1 MNIVKEKGDLEK
13 RASNS
18 IRIILSKKS
27 IILFILIIG
36 AFSYGQTESF
46 VKGKTYELDSIT
58 VSGIKTFNEQTVIS
72 YSGLR
77 KGQKIKVPGEEVSS
91 VINKLWGLELFS
103 NINVFVTNVEN
114 NKISLDIEIDELP
127 TLTDVKINGLKKGNT
142 ETIIKDTELTK
153 GKKLSESFLTNTKN
167 YIINKYKKEGF
178 LDTKVNLNTIKDT
191 IGANSYKMVVNIDK
205 GQRIKIKEID
215 FNGNEVFKE
224 SKLRSKLKNTKIKN
238 PIRFWKRSKYINNDF
253 NDDLNGLIEFYKENG
268 FRDAR
273 IIKDTLLRN
282 NKTSNSIALKLDIEE
297 GKKYYFGDINFI
309 GNTVYSNNSLQQIL
323 GLKKGD
329 VYNGVLLKKRI
340 ADTSKPD
347 GNDITNLY
355 QNNGYLFSNINAV
368 EVSAIKDT
376 IDFEI
381 RITEGKL
388 ANFNKIV
395 VEGNTKTND
404 HVIYRELRTKP
415 GELYSKD
422 KLVRTVREVGQL
434 GFFDAE
440 QINPQI
446 ENVDPNSGTIDV
458 RFDLVESGAS
468 QIELQGGY
476 GQGGFIGTLG
486 LSFNNFSMRNILD
499 KTKYKPLPMGDGQ
512 TLALRLQAS
521 QFYNT
526 YSFSFSE
533 PWLGGQ
539 QPVQFSTSLQHTI
552 QYRFDFFTGLADKS
566 QSFQISGITLGLAK
580 RLRIPDDFF
589 QLSQAISY
597 QYYNLNNYFTGLFTF
612 GDGEANNLSYTV
624 NLTRNNTRINPIFPT
639 GGSTFSISGKF
650 TPPYSL
656 FSKKDFSNLGVL
668 AEFQDENGNPD
679 QSKIDQEK
687 FKWLEFYKIKF
698 NGTWYTQVYD
708 KLILKTQA
716 DFGFL
721 GAYNLAR
728 GNIPFERFFLGG
740 DGMINYALDGR
751 ETIALRGYPNQS
763 LSSTDGSV
771 IYNKFTL
778 ELRYPITLKPT
789 ASIYTLTFLEAGNGY
804 NNFREFNPFNS
815 RRSAGAGVRI
825 FMPAFG
831 LLGIDF
837 GYGFDNA
844 NPNITT
850 PNGWETHFVIGQRF

>member
-1 MNIVKEKGDLEK
+1 M
-13 RASNS
+13 
-18 IRIILSKKS
+18 
-27 IILFILIIG
+27 
-36 AFSYGQTESF
+36 
-46 VKGKTYELDSIT
+46 
-58 VSGIKTFNEQTVIS
+58 
-72 YSGLR
+72 
-77 KGQKIKVPGEEVSS
+77 
-91 VINKLWGLELFS
+91 
-103 NINVFVTNVEN
+103 
-114 NKISLDIEIDELP
+114 
-127 TLTDVKINGLKKGNT
+127 
-142 ETIIKDTELTK
+142 
-153 GKKLSESFLTNTKN
+153 
-167 YIINKYKKEGF
+167 
-178 LDTKVNLNTIKDT
+178 
-191 IGANSYKMVVNIDK
+191 
-205 GQRIKIKEID
+205 
-215 FNGNEVFKE
+215 
-224 SKLRSKLKNTKIKN
+224 
-238 PIRFWKRSKYINNDF
+238 
-253 NDDLNGLIEFYKENG
+253 
-268 FRDAR
+268 
-273 IIKDTLLRN
+273 
-282 NKTSNSIALKLDIEE
+282 
-297 GKKYYFGDINFI
+297 
-309 GNTVYSNNSLQQIL
+309 QQVL

-368 EVSAIKDT
+368 EVSAVEDT
-376 IDFEI
+376 INFEI

-486 LSFNNFSMRNILD
+486 LSFNNFSMRNIFD
-499 KTKYKPLPMGDGQ
+499 RTKYRPLPMGDGQ

-552 QYRFDFFTGLADKS
+552 QYRYDFFTGLADKN
-566 QSFQISGITLGLAK
+566 QSFQISGATLGLAK
-580 RLRIPDDFF
+580 RLRVPDDFF
-589 QLSQAISY
+589 QLSQAVSY
-597 QYYNLNNYFTGLFTF
+597 QYYNLINYYTGLFTF
-612 GDGEANNLSYTV
+612 GDGSANNLAYTV

-656 FSKKDFSNLGVL
+656 FSGTDYTSLGDL
-668 AEFQDENGNPD
+668 PEFQDELGNPD
-679 QSKIDQEK
+679 VEKIDQEK
-687 FKWLEFYKIKF
+687 FRWLEFYKIKF
-698 NGTWYTQVYD
+698 NGTWYTPIYE
-708 KLILKTQA
+708 KLVLKTQA
-716 DFGFL
+716 DFGFI
-721 GAYNLAR
+721 GAYNLSR

-740 DGMINYALDGR
+740 DGMVSYALDGR

-763 LSSTDGSV
+763 LSSRDGSV
-771 IYNKFTL
+771 IYNKFSL
-778 ELRYPITLKPT
+778 ELRYPITLKPS
-789 ASIYTLTFLEAGNGY
+789 ASIYALTFLEAGKGY
-804 NNFREFNPFNS
+804 DTFREFNPFVS
-815 RRSAGAGVRI
+815 KRSAGAGVRI

-837 GYGFDNA
+837 GYGFDNV
-844 NPNITT
+844 NSNLST

>member
-1 MNIVKEKGDLEK
+1 MEK
-13 RASNS
+13 RANNS
-18 IRIILSKKS
+18 
-27 IILFILIIG
+27 LFKPLFNFWVLG
-36 AFSYGQTESF
+36 LVLFWTSFSYAQTEGF
-46 VKGKTYELDSIT
+46 VKGKSYILDSIS
-58 VSGIKTFNEQTVIS
+58 VRGIKTFNAQTVIS

-77 KGQKIKVPGEEVSS
+77 KGQEISLPGEEVSA
-91 VINKLWGLELFS
+91 VISKLWGLDLFS
-103 NINVFVTNVEN
+103 DINFYVTKVEN
-114 NKISLDIEIDELP
+114 NSVSVEIDIEELP
-127 TLTDVKINGLKKGNT
+127 TLTDVKINGLKKGSI
-142 ETIIKDTELTK
+142 ESLIKDTELIT

-167 YIINKYKKEGF
+167 YIVNKYKKEGF
-178 LDTKVNLNTIKDT
+178 LDTKVVLNTIKDSVGT
-191 IGANSYKMVVNIDK
+191 NSYKMVVNVDK
-205 GQRIKIKEID
+205 GSRIKIKDIE
-215 FNGNEVFKE
+215 FVGNEVYKGN
-224 SKLRSKLKNTKIKN
+224 KLRSQLKNTKVKN
-238 PIRFWKRSKYINNDF
+238 PVRFWKRSKFIDTDF
-253 NDDLNGLIEFYKENG
+253 KDDLSDLIDFYKEEG
-268 FRDAR
+268 YRDAS
-273 IIKDTLLRN
+273 ILTDSLIRN
-282 NKTSNSIALKLDIEE
+282 EDNSNTVDLQLEIEE
-297 GKKYYFGDINFI
+297 GNKYYFGTIDFI
-309 GNTVYSNNSLQQIL
+309 GNTVYSNAILQQVL

-368 EVSAIKDT
+368 EVSAVEDT
-376 IDFEI
+376 INFEI

-486 LSFNNFSMRNILD
+486 LSFNNFSMRNIFD
-499 KTKYKPLPMGDGQ
+499 RTKYRPLPMGDGQ

-552 QYRFDFFTGLADKS
+552 QYRYDFFTGLADKD
-566 QSFQISGITLGLAK
+566 QSFQISGATLGLAK
-580 RLRIPDDFF
+580 RLRVPDDFF
-589 QLSQAISY
+589 QLSQSISY
-597 QYYNLNNYFTGLFTF
+597 QYYNLINYYTGLFTF
-612 GDGEANNLSYTV
+612 GDGAANNLAYTI

-656 FSKKDFSNLGVL
+656 FSGTDYTSLGDL
-668 AEFQDENGNPD
+668 PEFQDELGNPD
-679 QSKIDQEK
+679 VEKIDQEK
-687 FKWLEFYKIKF
+687 FRWLEFYKIKF
-698 NGTWYTQVYD
+698 NGTWYTPIYE

-716 DFGFL
+716 DFGFI
-721 GAYNLAR
+721 GAYNLSR

-740 DGMINYALDGR
+740 DGMVSYALDGR

-763 LSSTDGSV
+763 LSSRDGSV
-771 IYNKFTL
+771 IYNKFSL
-778 ELRYPITLKPT
+778 ELRYPITLKPS
-789 ASIYTLTFLEAGNGY
+789 ASIYALTFLEAGKGY
-804 NNFREFNPFNS
+804 DTFREFNPFVS
-815 RRSAGAGVRI
+815 KRSAGAGVRI

-837 GYGFDNA
+837 GYGFDNV
-844 NPNITT
+844 NSNLST

>member
-1 MNIVKEKGDLEK
+1 
-13 RASNS
+13 
-18 IRIILSKKS
+18 
-27 IILFILIIG
+27 
-36 AFSYGQTESF
+36 
-46 VKGKTYELDSIT
+46 
-58 VSGIKTFNEQTVIS
+58 
-72 YSGLR
+72 
-77 KGQKIKVPGEEVSS
+77 
-91 VINKLWGLELFS
+91 
-103 NINVFVTNVEN
+103 
-114 NKISLDIEIDELP
+114 
-127 TLTDVKINGLKKGNT
+127 
-142 ETIIKDTELTK
+142 
-153 GKKLSESFLTNTKN
+153 
-167 YIINKYKKEGF
+167 
-178 LDTKVNLNTIKDT
+178 
-191 IGANSYKMVVNIDK
+191 MVVNVDR
-205 GQRIKIKEID
+205 GPRIKIRDVNFK
-215 FNGNEVFKE
+215 GNEIFKQA
-224 SKLRSKLKNTKIKN
+224 KLKSKLKNTKSKN
-238 PIRFWKRSKYINNDF
+238 PIRFWKRSKYIVDDF
-253 NDDLNGLIEFYKENG
+253 KEDLVGLIDFYKEQG
-268 FRDAR
+268 YRDAR
-273 IIKDTLLRN
+273 LLLDTVIRN
-282 NKTSNSIALKLDIEE
+282 EKESKSISLNLEIEE
-297 GKKYYFGDINFI
+297 GNKYYFGDINFI
-309 GNTVYSNNSLQQIL
+309 GNAVYSNDVLQQIL

-329 VYNGVLLKKRI
+329 VYNGVVLKKRI

-368 EVSAIKDT
+368 EVSAVEDT
-376 IDFEI
+376 INFEI

-440 QINPQI
+440 QINPQM

-552 QYRFDFFTGLADKS
+552 QYRYDFFTGLADKS
-566 QSFQISGITLGLAK
+566 QSFQISGATIGLAK

-589 QLSQAISY
+589 QLSQAVSF
-597 QYYNLNNYFTGLFTF
+597 QYYNLKNYYTGLFTF
-612 GDGEANNLSYTV
+612 GDGQANNLSYTI

-639 GGSTFSISGKF
+639 GGSTFSISAKL

-668 AEFQDENGNPD
+668 TEFQDENGNPD
-679 QSKIDQEK
+679 LAKIDQEK
-687 FKWLEFYKIKF
+687 FRWLEFYKIKF
-698 NGTWYTQVYD
+698 NGTWYTPIYE

-771 IYNKFTL
+771 IFNKFSL
-778 ELRYPITLKPT
+778 ELRYPITLKPS
-789 ASIYTLTFLEAGNGY
+789 ASIYALTFLEAGNGY
-804 NNFREFNPFNS
+804 SSFREFDPFRS
-815 RRSAGAGVRI
+815 KRSAGAGVRI

-837 GYGFDNA
+837 GYGFDNV
-844 NPNITT
+844 NSNLTT

>member
-1 MNIVKEKGDLEK
+1 MEKQANKSYNHLLLKIWLIGLTFFIGNIFY
-13 RASNS
+13 A
-18 IRIILSKKS
+18 
-27 IILFILIIG
+27 
-36 AFSYGQTESF
+36 QTRGY
-46 VKGKTYELDSIT
+46 VKGKTYKLDSIS

-72 YSGLR
+72 YSGLNV
-77 KGQKIKVPGEEVSS
+77 GEKIKIPGEKISAM
-91 VINKLWGLELFS
+91 INKLWALELFS
-103 NINVFVTNVEN
+103 DINVFVTKVNKN
-114 NKISLDIEIDELP
+114 NISLELEIVELP
-127 TLTDVKINGLKKGNT
+127 TLTNVKINGLKKSKIDV
-142 ETIIKDTELTK
+142 IIKDTDLVE

-167 YIINKYKKEGF
+167 YIVSKYQKEGF
-178 LDTKVNLNTIKDT
+178 LDTKVALNTIKDT
-191 IGANSYKMVVNIDK
+191 VGTNSFKMVVNVDR
-205 GQRIKIKEID
+205 GPRIKIRDINFE
-215 FNGNEVFKE
+215 GNEIFKQT
-224 SKLRSKLKNTKIKN
+224 KLKSKLKNTKSKN
-238 PIRFWKRSKYINNDF
+238 PARFWKRSKYIVDDF
-253 NDDLNGLIEFYKENG
+253 KEDIVGLIDFYKEQG
-268 FRDAR
+268 YRDAR
-273 IIKDTLLRN
+273 ILSDTVIRN
-282 NKTSNSIALKLDIEE
+282 EKESKSISLNLKIEE
-297 GKKYYFGDINFI
+297 GSKYYFGDINFI
-309 GNTVYSNNSLQQIL
+309 GNAVYSNDVLQQIL

-329 VYNGVLLKKRI
+329 VYNGVILKKRI

-368 EVSAIKDT
+368 EVSAVKDT
-376 IDFEI
+376 INFEI

-440 QINPQI
+440 QINPQM

-552 QYRFDFFTGLADKS
+552 QYRYDFFTGLADKS
-566 QSFQISGITLGLAK
+566 QSFQISGATIGLAK

-589 QLSQAISY
+589 QLSQAVSF
-597 QYYNLNNYFTGLFTF
+597 QYYNLKNYYTGLFTF
-612 GDGEANNLSYTV
+612 GDGQANNLSYTI

-639 GGSTFSISGKF
+639 GGSTFSISAKL

-668 AEFQDENGNPD
+668 TEFQDENGNPD
-679 QSKIDQEK
+679 LAKIDQEK
-687 FKWLEFYKIKF
+687 FRWLEFYKIKF
-698 NGTWYTQVYD
+698 NGTWYTPIYE

-771 IYNKFTL
+771 IFNKFSL
-778 ELRYPITLKPT
+778 ELRYPITLKPS
-789 ASIYTLTFLEAGNGY
+789 ASIYALTFLEAGNGY
-804 NNFREFNPFNS
+804 SSFREFDPFRS
-815 RRSAGAGVRI
+815 KRSAGAGVRI

-837 GYGFDNA
+837 GYGFDNV
-844 NPNITT
+844 NSNLTT

>member
-1 MNIVKEKGDLEK
+1 MEK
-13 RASNS
+13 RANNS
-18 IRIILSKKS
+18 LFKPLFNFWVLGL
-27 IILFILIIG
+27 ILFWTS
-36 AFSYGQTESF
+36 FSYSQTEGF
-46 VKGKTYELDSIT
+46 VKGKSYILDSIS
-58 VSGIKTFNEQTVIS
+58 VRGIKTFNAQTVIS

-77 KGQKIKVPGEEVSS
+77 KGQEISLPGEEVSA
-91 VINKLWGLELFS
+91 VISKLWGLDLFS
-103 NINVFVTNVEN
+103 NINFYVTKVEN
-114 NKISLDIEIDELP
+114 NSVSVEIDIEELP
-127 TLTDVKINGLKKGNT
+127 TLTNVKINGLKKGSI
-142 ETIIKDTELTK
+142 ESLIKDTELIT

-167 YIINKYKKEGF
+167 YIVNKYKKEGF
-178 LDTKVNLNTIKDT
+178 LDTKVVLNTIKDSVGT
-191 IGANSYKMVVNIDK
+191 NSYKMVVNVDK
-205 GQRIKIKEID
+205 GSRIKIKDIE
-215 FNGNEVFKE
+215 FVGNEVYKGN
-224 SKLRSKLKNTKIKN
+224 KLRSQLKNTKVKN
-238 PIRFWKRSKYINNDF
+238 PVRFWKRSKFIDTDF
-253 NDDLNGLIEFYKENG
+253 KDDLSDLIDFYKEEG
-268 FRDAR
+268 YRDAR
-273 IIKDTLLRN
+273 ILTDSLIRN
-282 NKTSNSIALKLDIEE
+282 EDNSNTVDLQLEIEE
-297 GKKYYFGDINFI
+297 GNKYYFGTIDFI
-309 GNTVYSNNSLQQIL
+309 GNTVYSNAILQQVL

-368 EVSAIKDT
+368 EVSAVEDT
-376 IDFEI
+376 INFEI

-486 LSFNNFSMRNILD
+486 LSFNNFSMRNIFD
-499 KTKYKPLPMGDGQ
+499 RTKYRPLPMGDGQ

-552 QYRFDFFTGLADKS
+552 QYRYDFFTGLADKN
-566 QSFQISGITLGLAK
+566 QSFQISGATLGLAK
-580 RLRIPDDFF
+580 RLRVPDDFF
-589 QLSQAISY
+589 QLSQSISY
-597 QYYNLNNYFTGLFTF
+597 QYYNLINYYTGLFTF
-612 GDGEANNLSYTV
+612 GDGAANNLAYTI

-656 FSKKDFSNLGVL
+656 FSGTDYTNLGDL
-668 AEFQDENGNPD
+668 PEFQDELGNPD
-679 QSKIDQEK
+679 VEKIDQEK
-687 FKWLEFYKIKF
+687 FRWLEFYKIKF
-698 NGTWYTQVYD
+698 NGTWYTPIYE
-708 KLILKTQA
+708 KLVLKTQA
-716 DFGFL
+716 DFGFI
-721 GAYNLAR
+721 GAYNLSR

-740 DGMINYALDGR
+740 DGMVSYALDGR

-763 LSSTDGSV
+763 LSSRDGSV
-771 IYNKFTL
+771 IYNKFSL
-778 ELRYPITLKPT
+778 ELRYPITLKPS
-789 ASIYTLTFLEAGNGY
+789 ASIYALTFLEAGKGY
-804 NNFREFNPFNS
+804 DTFREFNPFVS
-815 RRSAGAGVRI
+815 KRSAGAGVRI

-837 GYGFDNA
+837 GYGFDNV
-844 NPNITT
+844 NSNLST